1 MVCLGTSVNWLLY
14 PQQGGECSDWEHFLI
29 TGRTAVIMFLV
40 MHKRYQRQGDFC
52 CDRQGAG
59 EDASPQ
65 GPRDRSGGTK
75 GLNR

>member
-1 MVCLGTSVNWLLY
+1 MFGHFCELAAFILSREGNAQVG
-14 PQQGGECSDWEHFLI
+14 EHFLI

-40 MHKRYQRQGDFC
+40 MHKRYQRQGDFR

>member
-1 MVCLGTSVNWLLY
+1 MAVAAGAAALAGYMILY
-14 PQQGGECSDWEHFLI
+14 PSG
-29 TGRTAVIMFLV
+29 V
-40 MHKRYQRQGDFC
+40 HKRYQRQGDFR